1 HDPIDVPDA
10 CSPFTH
16 PDVLKTFKTALT
28 YVHNAGLVPVDMG
41 LRENEWEDSTYPTF
55 EILKVGRTKD
65 TIITLPCT
73 IWLPRAIQFRQ
84 GLELMNRVMAIAMEN
99 EN

>member
-10 CSPFTH
+10 RGPFTH

-28 YVHNAGLVPVDMG
+28 YVCNAGLVPVDMG
-41 LRENEWEDSTYPTF
+41 LRENEWEDSTYPMF

-65 TIITLPCT
+65 TIITLPHT
-73 IWLPRAIQFRQ
+73 IWLPRAIQFGQ
-84 GLELMNRVMAIAMEN
+84 GLELMNRVIATAMEN